1 MIANKSS
8 SFRPPLQG
16 IDNVVFRHPN
26 KNCGASSGPSSTPT
40 KTSVVAV
47 RRHSVS
53 TDGKQTVPPKSAARR
68 AKKKQRISENRIG
81 SLATTKERMA
91 RDPNPAVRT
100 LQAQPN
106 AAREEA
112 VAMEMPP
119 NPSLWTTKSHLTVPG
134 NETVAAEMPYLPS
147 EIPTKQWLVLPQSK
161 YGIHYELGCTM
172 TSTESHGRTSGIS
185 MLHMA
190 AQKSPFEMKMQQLRY
205 LLQTKYPKGASLI
218 YVREIFEPTDND
230 FGMTSSS
237 MLPRPQSIDVT
248 KLTRHQV
255 DRIRLMVVDD
265 QRRETMTSFMS
276 FYQVQPFP
284 SRALQAVDHFADFKT
299 KYSKIRDFKM
309 KFNRLFSFTF
319 TLNRFDGWLYRVD
332 RGWGRQRLVE
342 GVALRWKNLLKC
354 HTPEELG
361 IDEEFSF
368 QAVLALLQIFKNKVD
383 SAPTF
388 GDPQMVF
395 KFE

>member
-1 MIANKSS
+1 MLANKSR

-16 IDNVVFRHPN
+16 IDNVVSRHT
-26 KNCGASSGPSSTPT
+26 KKTCGLSSGQSSPPT

-47 RRHSVS
+47 RRHSVP
-53 TDGKQTVPPKSAARR
+53 TDGKETVLPKGVARR
-68 AKKKQRISENRIG
+68 ANKKQRISEDRIA
-81 SLATTKERMA
+81 SLAAIQECMA
-91 RDPNPAVRT
+91 RDPNPAVGAIQT
-100 LQAQPN
+100 QPN
-106 AAREEA
+106 SVREGA
-112 VAMEMPP
+112 VAMDMPP
-119 NPSLWTTKSHLTVPG
+119 NPSLWSAHTTVAG
-134 NETVAAEMPYLPS
+134 NETVAADTSSLPS
-147 EIPTKQWLVLPQSK
+147 EIPTKQWLVLPQSR

-172 TSTESHGRTSGIS
+172 TSTDSHGMTSGIS

-218 YVREIFEPTDND
+218 YVREIFEPTDHD
-230 FGMTSSS
+230 FGMTSS

-248 KLTRHQV
+248 KLTRQQV

-265 QRRETMTSFMS
+265 QRRETMTSFLS

-332 RGWGRQRLVE
+332 RGWGRQKLVE
-342 GVALRWKNLLKC
+342 GVALRWKNLLKS
-354 HTPEELG
+354 HTPDELG
-361 IDEEFSF
+361 IDEDFSF
-368 QAVLALLQIFKNKVD
+368 QAVLALLQIFKNKVE